1 MFNPNLLKYDI
12 LSDLFHY
19 EPFVYFF
26 FTLIV
31 FWIGKIIYDFLTPF
45 QLDQELTEKDNK
57 AIALS
62 FSGYLTGLGIV
73 LWGILS
79 DPARTDFLND
89 LLNTFIWSMI
99 AIILLQIAR
108 LLMDKILLYRFD
120 NIKELVDDK
129 NIGTAAV
136 EAGGY
141 IGISL
146 IISAVLKGESQNFII
161 SLFETVVFFII
172 VIVGFVL
179 FAFIYQKTTNYDLH
193 DEIEKDN
200 IAAGTAFG
208 FSLTSIGII
217 LSSYL
222 YRSYSIVGFVAYL
235 IIGIV
240 LLTVSRFLLDK
251 IILPKSP
258 LDKEISQDK
267 NWGAALI
274 EGSIS
279 LIIALIVTASF

>member
-172 VIVGFVL
+172 GIVGFVL